1 MLLDVLRGVAILGT
15 LATNV
20 WIFTH
25 PSGEYGVLSDATA
38 IATLSGNP
46 VETAFRFLA
55 NGKFLALLTILFGVG
70 LAIQY
75 HSAQRRGERWPG
87 RYRWRAGLLFVEGSL
102 HFLLIFA
109 FDVLMGYAVAALV
122 VAWLLNRSGRVQKVV
137 FWTTGS
143 LHLAL
148 MLLGTVALLAGPD
161 PAANPD
167 PALTGL
173 FTSGGY
179 LDQVRFRLDNALALR
194 SEPILTFSLLLFL
207 FLFGVRLF
215 RAGAFGAD
223 PTGRRIRRRLV
234 WYGLGVGLPLNVA
247 TTLAGPDLFLV
258 DRYVLPALVT
268 VGYLGLVGMLLDRLR
283 RPGPVVSGLTAVG
296 RTALSCYVLQNLVC
310 TVICYGWGLGLA
322 ATLAEARPWWVI
334 GLWAAVCTGL
344 TVGASL
350 WLRRFQH
357 GPLEALQRSLLTRR
371 RTVAELG

>member
-25 PSGEYGVLSDATA
+25 PGGEYGVLSDTTA

-87 RYRWRAGLLFVEGSL
+87 RYRWRAGLL
-102 HFLLIFA
+102 
-109 FDVLMGYAVAALV
+109 
-122 VAWLLNRSGRVQKVV
+122 R
-137 FWTTGS
+137 
-143 LHLAL
+143 
-148 MLLGTVALLAGPD
+148 
-161 PAANPD
+161 
-167 PALTGL
+167 
-173 FTSGGY
+173 
-179 LDQVRFRLDNALALR
+179 
-194 SEPILTFSLLLFL
+194 
-207 FLFGVRLF
+207 
-215 RAGAFGAD
+215 
-223 PTGRRIRRRLV
+223 
-234 WYGLGVGLPLNVA
+234 
-247 TTLAGPDLFLV
+247 
-258 DRYVLPALVT
+258 
-268 VGYLGLVGMLLDRLR
+268 
-283 RPGPVVSGLTAVG
+283 
-296 RTALSCYVLQNLVC
+296 
-310 TVICYGWGLGLA
+310 
-322 ATLAEARPWWVI
+322 
-334 GLWAAVCTGL
+334 LWAAVCTGL